1 MRTLIKLIPLWIA
14 VIFTVIWIP
23 GILKSVSNKNVV
35 QNLQIIDEPEYAV
48 HEIGESFVYD
58 KIFTEEDGS
67 YIVTVAIKNTS
78 AYQATVYKNAITVKY
93 GNGTILDNRMLPYP
107 DTEILRSIN
116 EPVIPSGRTVE

>member
-93 GNGTILDNRMLPYP
+93 GNETILDNCMLPYP